1 MGMLEGKAIVIT
13 GSGQGIGEA
22 CIKAAARQ
30 GASVVVNDIDAG
42 ACERVAGE
50 IRDAG
55 GSAIACPADITD
67 WAEAGRLIDA
77 CVTAFGRIDGLVNNA
92 GLFRV
97 GSFLDFDPSAARA
110 LVSVNVIGTMHCA
123 ARAAQVMAA
132 QGSGS
137 IVNVT
142 SGAHMGIADM
152 SIYAATK
159 GAVASMTYSLAL
171 EFNGTG
177 VRVNALSPF
186 GATQMTRESGLYF
199 GRTDDPHKGVQA
211 PEANA
216 PVVEFLLSDRA
227 EGVTGQILRIDGGD
241 FQLYTHPALLLPP
254 VHRDGWTGEE
264 IADAFDEHWR
274 ERMVPCGVWGMES
287 GPVPSTSGYWSKKDK
302 EKQA

>member
-1 MGMLEGKAIVIT
+1 MLEGKAVVIT

-30 GASVVVNDIDAG
+30 GASVVVNDIAAE

-55 GSAIACPADITD
+55 GDAIACAADITD
-67 WAEAGRLIDA
+67 WAQAGRLIDA
-77 CVTAFGRIDGLVNNA
+77 CIGAFGRIDGLVNNA

-97 GSFLDFDPSAARA
+97 GPFLDYDPAAARA
-110 LVSVNVIGTMHCA
+110 LVDVNINGTMHCA
-123 ARAAQVMAA
+123 AHAARAMVA

-137 IVNVT
+137 IVNVV
-142 SGAHMGIADM
+142 SGAQMGIADM

-159 GAVASMTYSLAL
+159 GAVASLTYSMAL
-171 EFNGTG
+171 EFKRAG

-186 GATQMTRESGLYF
+186 GATRMTRESGLYF
-199 GRTDDPHKGVQA
+199 GRTEDPHKGVQS

-254 VHRDGWTGEE
+254 VHRDSWTGEE
-264 IADAFDEHWR
+264 IADAFDAHLR

-287 GPVPSTSGYWSKKDK
+287 GPVPSTSGYWSKKNK
-302 EKQA
+302 EPQA